1 MTDIK
6 NNPVLGGILK
16 TIAGIADTP
25 KGAYNIRVDGQGI
38 GRRSTKNIEIVP
50 KPEGKGI
57 EIYVK
62 PGTKGEYV
70 HIPVVVDQSGFQDL
84 VYNDFYIGDDSDVDI
99 IAGCG
104 IHNDGEHLSQHD
116 GIHTF
121 HVGKNAKV
129 RYVEKHY
136 GEGNGSGERVLNPVT
151 VVHLEK
157 GAYLEMETVQ
167 IEGVDSTKRVTN
179 ADLKENAR
187 LVIKEKIMT
196 SGNQTATTD
205 FTVELNGDNSSAEIS
220 SRSVAKGN
228 SKQEFYSALHGNAEC
243 AGHSECDSIIMEN
256 GFVKSV
262 PEIIANDVN
271 ASLIHEA
278 AIGKIAGEQITK
290 LMTLGLSHEDAESQI
305 VKGFL
310 K

>member
-1 MTDIK
+1 MMDIK
-6 NNPVLGGILK
+6 KNPVLGGILK

-38 GRRSTKNIEIVP
+38 GRQSTQNIEIVP

-62 PGTKGEYV
+62 PGTKGEFV
-70 HIPVVVDQSGFQDL
+70 HIPVVVDKSGFQDL
-84 VYNDFYIGDDSDVDI
+84 VYNDFYIGDHSDVDI

-104 IHNDGEHLSQHD
+104 IHNDGEHLSRHD

-136 GEGNGSGERVLNPVT
+136 GEGNGSGERVLNPIT
-151 VVHLEK
+151 VVHMEK
-157 GAYLEMETVQ
+157 GSYLEMETVQ
-167 IEGVDSTKRVTN
+167 IEGVDSTKRVTK
-179 ADLKENAR
+179 ADLKDDAR

-196 SGNQTATTD
+196 SGEQFAVTEFAVD
-205 FTVELNGDNSSAEIS
+205 LNGENSSAEVS

-228 SKQEFYSALHGNAEC
+228 SKQEFYSALNGNAEC
-243 AGHSECDSIIMEN
+243 AGHSECDAIIMEN

-262 PEIIANDVN
+262 PEITANDVN

-290 LMTLGLSHEDAESQI
+290 LMTLGLSREEAESEI
-305 VKGFL
+305 IKGFL

>member
-1 MTDIK
+1 MNDIK
-6 NNPVLGGILK
+6 NNPVLGGLLK

-38 GRRSTKNIEIVP
+38 DRHSTENIEIVP

-62 PGTKGEYV
+62 PGTKGEFV
-70 HIPVVVDQSGFQDL
+70 HIPVVVDESGFQDL

-179 ADLKENAR
+179 ADLKENAQ

-196 SGNQTATTD
+196 SGNQFAKTD
-205 FTVELNGDNSSAEIS
+205 FTVELNGDNSSAQIS

-243 AGHSECDSIIMEN
+243 SGHSECDSIIMEN

-290 LMTLGLSHEDAESQI
+290 LMTLGLSYEEAEAQI

>member
-6 NNPVLGGILK
+6 NNPILGGLLK

-25 KGAYNIRVDGQGI
+25 KGAYNIRVDGKGI
-38 GRRSTKNIEIVP
+38 GRQSTTNIEIVP

-179 ADLKENAR
+179 ADLKEDAR

-196 SGNQTATTD
+196 SGSQTATTD
-205 FTVELNGDNSSAEIS
+205 FTVELNGNNSSAEIS

-228 SKQEFYSALHGNAEC
+228 SKQEFFSALHGNAEC

-290 LMTLGLSHEDAESQI
+290 LMTLGLSYEEAEAQI

>member
-6 NNPVLGGILK
+6 NNPILDGILK

-38 GRRSTKNIEIVP
+38 GCQSTNNIEIVP

-70 HIPVVVDQSGFQDL
+70 HIPVVVDKSGFKDL
-84 VYNDFYIGDDSDVDI
+84 VYNDFYIGDNADVDI

-179 ADLKENAR
+179 ADLKEDAR

-196 SGNQTATTD
+196 SGNQTAQTD
-205 FTVELNGDNSSAEIS
+205 FTVELNGNNSSADIS

-228 SKQEFYSALHGNAEC
+228 SKQEFYSALHGNALC

-290 LMTLGLSHEDAESQI
+290 LMTLGLSHEEAESQI

>member
-1 MTDIK
+1 MNDIK
-6 NNPVLGGILK
+6 NNPVLGGLLK

-38 GRRSTKNIEIVP
+38 DRRSTENIEIVP

-62 PGTKGEYV
+62 PGTKGEFV
-70 HIPVVVDQSGFQDL
+70 HIPVVVDESGFQDL
-84 VYNDFYIGDDSDVDI
+84 VYNDFYIGDDADVDI

-179 ADLKENAR
+179 ADLKENAQ

-196 SGNQTATTD
+196 SGNQFAKTD
-205 FTVELNGDNSSAEIS
+205 FTVELNGDNSSAQIS

-290 LMTLGLSHEDAESQI
+290 LMTLGLSYEEAEAQI

>member
-1 MTDIK
+1 MNDIK
-6 NNPVLGGILK
+6 NNPVLGGLLK

-38 GRRSTKNIEIVP
+38 DRRSTKNIEIVP

-62 PGTKGEYV
+62 PGTKGEFV
-70 HIPVVVDQSGFQDL
+70 HIPVVVDESGFQDL
-84 VYNDFYIGDDSDVDI
+84 VYNDFYIGDDADVDI

-179 ADLKENAR
+179 ADLKENAQ

-196 SGNQTATTD
+196 SGNQFAKTD
-205 FTVELNGDNSSAEIS
+205 FTVELNGDNSSAQIS

-243 AGHSECDSIIMEN
+243 SGHSECDSIIMEN

-290 LMTLGLSHEDAESQI
+290 LMTLGLSYEEAEAQI

>member
-1 MTDIK
+1 MNDIK
-6 NNPVLGGILK
+6 NNPVLGGLLK

-38 GRRSTKNIEIVP
+38 DRRSTENIEIVP

-62 PGTKGEYV
+62 PGTKGEFV
-70 HIPVVVDQSGFQDL
+70 HIPVVVDESGFQDL
-84 VYNDFYIGDDSDVDI
+84 VYNDFYIGDDADVDI

-179 ADLKENAR
+179 ADLKENAQ

-196 SGNQTATTD
+196 SGNQFAKTD
-205 FTVELNGDNSSAEIS
+205 FTVELNGDNSSAQIS

-228 SKQEFYSALHGNAEC
+228 SKQEFYSSLHGNAEC
-243 AGHSECDSIIMEN
+243 SGHSECDSIIMEN

-290 LMTLGLSHEDAESQI
+290 LMTLGLSYEEAEAQI

>member
-1 MTDIK
+1 MNDIK
-6 NNPVLGGILK
+6 NNPVLGGLLK

-38 GRRSTKNIEIVP
+38 DRRSTENIEIVP

-62 PGTKGEYV
+62 PGTKGEFV
-70 HIPVVVDQSGFQDL
+70 HIPVVVDESGFQDL
-84 VYNDFYIGDDSDVDI
+84 VYNDFYIGDDADVDI

-179 ADLKENAR
+179 ADLKENAQ

-196 SGNQTATTD
+196 SGNQFAKTD
-205 FTVELNGDNSSAEIS
+205 FTVELNGDNSSAQIS

-243 AGHSECDSIIMEN
+243 SGHSECDSIIMEN

-290 LMTLGLSHEDAESQI
+290 LMTLGLSYEEAEAQI
-305 VKGFL
+305 VRGFL

>member
-1 MTDIK
+1 M
-6 NNPVLGGILK
+6 
-16 TIAGIADTP
+16 
-25 KGAYNIRVDGQGI
+25 
-38 GRRSTKNIEIVP
+38 
-50 KPEGKGI
+50 
-57 EIYVK
+57 
-62 PGTKGEYV
+62 
-70 HIPVVVDQSGFQDL
+70 
-84 VYNDFYIGDDSDVDI
+84 YNDFYIGDDSDVDI

-179 ADLKENAR
+179 ADLKEDAR

-196 SGNQTATTD
+196 SGSQTATTD
-205 FTVELNGDNSSAEIS
+205 FTVELNGNNSSAEIS

-228 SKQEFYSALHGNAEC
+228 SKQEFFSALHGNAEC

-290 LMTLGLSHEDAESQI
+290 LMTLGLSYEEAEAQI

>member
-157 GAYLEMETVQ
+157 SAYLEMETVQ